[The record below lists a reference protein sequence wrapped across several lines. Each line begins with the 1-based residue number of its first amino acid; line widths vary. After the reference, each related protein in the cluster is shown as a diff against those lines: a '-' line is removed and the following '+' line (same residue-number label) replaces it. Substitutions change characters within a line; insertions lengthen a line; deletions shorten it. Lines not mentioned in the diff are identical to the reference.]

1 MVPGRITPRQASE
14 QARAAARQRLREARE
29 TAGLSLRGL
38 AAVMADHGHRVGF
51 AHLARVESGERSM
64 TRDLVIAWGMATGQA
79 DPQAW
84 AHQVVEV
91 LGQERL
97 GHSRQVLEMEF
108 RPPQPAE
115 VPDVLRAGDLSCRI
129 RSPEAIYARAVGL
142 LARAPKAAPGDD
154 QPVVVTTCGPLA
166 RAFRE
171 AAQSIAPSAIVPGG
185 PDARKLVQL
194 AAAPAPEERLRVVEE
209 MLAAS
214 AVVPPDPGSRPG
226 QAREAQG
233 LYEPLVA
240 ASATEPDIIA
250 VPRIGGAVVL
260 SHPGGGCLWLPVP
273 GDDYRALR
281 EYLDPALRQ
290 ARSSPVIE
298 LARAGRLVNQYWY
311 KEWETKLLEHEEDAE
326 ERLFLQPHLGVHTMT
341 PELAASRGRLEAR
354 VGARR
359 VMEPD
364 TESWLGLRAE
374 RIAVF
379 RRKLRQGGC
388 RYRDI
393 ASVETV
399 NAMVAD
405 GYTHIRSIPHPAR
418 DDPKDKLERLAW
430 VKEQLSN
437 VRDLM
442 TSYPGGYEL
451 RFAPSDKIP
460 GNRLWSLVRKP
471 GQQAE
476 VLFTFTL
483 ADQASGRAPS
493 PDGQGPWFA
502 NALVRDA
509 EVSKRFREEFEQL
522 WHEAPGR
529 DHTLHVLQESIDKIG
544 AVT

>member
-1 MVPGRITPRQASE
+1 
-14 QARAAARQRLREARE
+14 
-29 TAGLSLRGL
+29 
-38 AAVMADHGHRVGF
+38 
-51 AHLARVESGERSM
+51 
-64 TRDLVIAWGMATGQA
+64 
-79 DPQAW
+79 
-84 AHQVVEV
+84 
-91 LGQERL
+91 
-97 GHSRQVLEMEF
+97 
-108 RPPQPAE
+108 
-115 VPDVLRAGDLSCRI
+115 
-129 RSPEAIYARAVGL
+129 
-142 LARAPKAAPGDD
+142 
-154 QPVVVTTCGPLA
+154 
-166 RAFRE
+166 
-171 AAQSIAPSAIVPGG
+171 
-185 PDARKLVQL
+185 
-194 AAAPAPEERLRVVEE
+194 
-209 MLAAS
+209 
-214 AVVPPDPGSRPG
+214 
-226 QAREAQG
+226 

-240 ASATEPDIIA
+240 ANATESDIIA
-250 VPRIGGAVVL
+250 VPRAGGAVVL
-260 SHPGGGCLWLPVP
+260 PHPGGGCLWLPVP
-273 GDDYRALR
+273 GDDYQALR

-405 GYTHIRSIPHPAR
+405 GYTHIRSVPLPAR
-418 DDPKDKLERLAW
+418 DDPKDKSERLAW
-430 VKEQLSN
+430 VKEQLSS

-451 RFAPSDKIP
+451 RFAPSDRIP

-476 VLFTFTL
+476 VLLTFTL
-483 ADQASGRAPS
+483 TDQASGQVPS
-493 PDGQGPWFA
+493 PDRQGPWFA

-522 WHEAPGR
+522 WHEAPDR
-529 DHTLHVLQESIDKIG
+529 DHTLHVLQDSIDTISS
-544 AVT
+544 VT